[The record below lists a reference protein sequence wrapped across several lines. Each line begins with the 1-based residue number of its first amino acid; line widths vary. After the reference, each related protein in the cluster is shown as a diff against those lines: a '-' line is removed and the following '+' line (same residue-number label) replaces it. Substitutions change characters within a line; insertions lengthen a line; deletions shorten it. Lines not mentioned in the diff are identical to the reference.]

1 MLIKPALFSVFIL
14 ITVFLF
20 SCEAKK
26 KSSSE
31 IADEEVSETQQA
43 VKTFN
48 DSRLENLNLS
58 RQLKDIICQCWDY
71 KSDIAAL
78 DAEPVESSLDIVLR
92 GYCFFRDGSMIKN
105 PRGELS
111 MGKWDLDTTQK
122 PIVVNIQLNNGEK
135 EKFFIAYLMPYRLV
149 LADRKEGRK
158 LLTEMSSEAFRHL
171 DDEQDPFYK
180 KNIAWRIK
188 PSSPESTEEI
198 KQRLKACLHF
208 FTLFYDRHIFSEQST
223 INFGGLPSC
232 FRWYSGG
239 IYLQKKEVLSRQW
252 IRCFYNEEQAMK
264 AYAMAD
270 ELLSKKY
277 NWPKN
282 EPNWLGKNVAVLR
295 QMEAKL
301 DSLNF

>member
-1 MLIKPALFSVFIL
+1 MLPKPALILLLFFVSVI
-14 ITVFLF
+14 LF
-20 SCEAKK
+20 SCEAKQK
-26 KSSSE
+26 RKIESL
-31 IADEEVSETQQA
+31 DEVVVSPPVESKEFDDT
-43 VKTFN
+43 
-48 DSRLENLNLS
+48 RLENLNLS
-58 RQLKDIICQCWDY
+58 NQLKDIICQCWDY
-71 KSDIAAL
+71 KADIEAL

-92 GYCFFRDGSMIKN
+92 GYCFFRDGSMVKN
-105 PRGELS
+105 PRGELAL
-111 MGKWDLDTTQK
+111 GKWNLDSTQK
-122 PIVVNIQLNNGEK
+122 PIVLNIQLNNGDK
-135 EKFFIAYLMPYRLV
+135 EKFYLAYLMPYRLV

-158 LLTEMSSEAFRHL
+158 LLTEMSSEAFRHFH
-171 DDEQDPFYK
+171 DEQDPFYK

-208 FTLFYDRHIFSEQST
+208 FTLFYDRHIFSGQST

-239 IYLQKKEVLSRQW
+239 IYLQKKEILSGQW
-252 IRCFYNEEQAMK
+252 KRCFYNEEQAMK
-264 AYAMAD
+264 AYEMAD

-282 EPNWLGKNVAVLR
+282 EPNWLGKNVAVLK